1 MNIIE
6 KVDDKNVLRIIV
18 DSNEESLFSLLKV
31 YLEAQSNVE
40 LVGSYR
46 EHHLVDKVEFFLKV
60 SKGNAVDV
68 FKKALKSV
76 KKDLESKKVK

>member
-31 YLEAQSNVE
+31 YFG
-40 LVGSYR
+40 GS
-46 EHHLVDKVEFFLKV
+46 E
-60 SKGNAVDV
+60 
-68 FKKALKSV
+68 
-76 KKDLESKKVK
+76 